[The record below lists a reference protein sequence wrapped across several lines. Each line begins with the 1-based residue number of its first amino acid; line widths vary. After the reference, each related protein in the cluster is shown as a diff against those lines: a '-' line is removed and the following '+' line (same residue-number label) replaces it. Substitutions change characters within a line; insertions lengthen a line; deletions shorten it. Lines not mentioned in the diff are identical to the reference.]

1 MAYNLAGKRV
11 WVAGHSGMV
20 GGALVRRLAQED
32 CDILTVGRATLD
44 LTDQRAVREWIARE
58 KPDAVLMAAA
68 RVGGIMANA
77 AYPVDFLRDNLLTET
92 AVLEGAYQAGVSKLL
107 FLGSSCIYPR
117 EAPQPI
123 GEAALLTGPLEPTNQ
138 WYAIAKI
145 AGIKLVQAYR
155 QQHGC
160 DFISAMPT
168 NLYGPGD
175 NFDPESSHV
184 VPALIRKVH
193 EAKASGAPVMLWGTG
208 TPLREFMHVDDC
220 ADACIFLMQHYSGAE
235 HINIGAGSEISIRD
249 LAGLIMDVAG
259 YRGEIVTDPAR
270 PDGTPRKLMDNAR
283 LTALGWQPRIGL
295 REGLADAY
303 AAFLAGAGRGLQG

>member
-58 KPDAVLMAAA
+58 RPDAVLMAAA
-68 RVGGIMANA
+68 RVGGILANA
-77 AYPVDFLRDNLLTET
+77 AYPVDFLRDNLLMET
-92 AVLEGAYQAGVSKLL
+92 AVLEGAYQAGVGKLL

-145 AGIKLVQAYR
+145 AGIKLAQAYR

-193 EAKASGAPVMLWGTG
+193 EAKASGAPVTLWGTG

-220 ADACIFLMQHYSGAE
+220 ADACVFLMKHYSGAE
-235 HINIGAGSEISIRD
+235 HINIGTGSEISIRD
-249 LAGLIMDVAG
+249 LAGLIMEVAG
-259 YRGEIVTDPAR
+259 YRGEIITDPAR
-270 PDGTPRKLMDNAR
+270 PDGTPRKLMDNAQ
-283 LTALGWQPRIGL
+283 LTALGWQPQIGL